1 MLVTYR
7 RSGGP
12 KPRSEEQLEVS
23 ETGEATARRVVAA
36 GRAGWFASRL
46 DDAELASLRKT
57 VAAVAGVTVDL
68 EAPGRPPYQIEDIE
82 TAGGS
87 LSVHPAQKLPRP
99 VTTLR
104 NRLRGE
110 YEELA
115 ENPVAGLELA
125 VDASGSTVSVR
136 AIGAAPC
143 EVDWSAAAATYDLY
157 DARQAWVSSGEV
169 ELTLNGGRQEL
180 APGWEQHAPI
190 TGIAFSPEKTLQ
202 VRLAFSMKFD
212 DGRWRDCQVTVVAG
226 KGW

>member
-23 ETGEATARRVVAA
+23 ETGEVSARRVVAA
-36 GRAGWFASRL
+36 GRAGWFVSRL
-46 DDAELASLRKT
+46 DEADLASLRKA
-57 VAAVAGVTVDL
+57 VAAVAGIVVDL
-68 EAPGRPPYQIEDIE
+68 DAPGRPPYQIEDIE

-104 NRLRGE
+104 NRLRGL

-115 ENPVAGLELA
+115 GSPVAGIELA
-125 VDASGSTVSVR
+125 VDASGSTASVR
-136 AIGAAPC
+136 AIGDGPC
-143 EVDWSAAAATYDLY
+143 EVDWSAPSATYDLY
-157 DARQAWVSSGEV
+157 DARQAWENSGEV
-169 ELTLNGGRQEL
+169 ELGLNSGRQEL
-180 APGWEQHAPI
+180 TPGWEQHAPI

-202 VRLAFSMKFD
+202 VRLTFSMKFD